1 VRHLAR
7 GNYLFRAGTAEL
19 DPGVATSPLLHALGG
34 FANDEFRMS
43 NDEGMTIFEKIIRR
57 EIPAEIV
64 WEDDDAVAFHDVNP
78 QAPVHV
84 LIVPKRVIARLADAT
99 ENDAR
104 LLGKLLLA
112 ARKVAE
118 KLDIVNS
125 GYRVVI
131 NSGPD
136 AGESV
141 PHLHVHVLGKRQM
154 AWPPG

>member
-1 VRHLAR
+1 
-7 GNYLFRAGTAEL
+7 
-19 DPGVATSPLLHALGG
+19 
-34 FANDEFRMS
+34 
-43 NDEGMTIFEKIIRR
+43 MTIFEKIIRR

-64 WEDDDAVAFHDVNP
+64 FEDDDVLAFRDVNP

-84 LIVPKRVIARLADAT
+84 LIVPKRLIARLADAT
-99 ENDAR
+99 QADGP

-112 ARKVAE
+112 SCKVAE
-118 KLDIVNS
+118 KLDLMAS

-141 PHLHVHVLGKRQM
+141 PHLHIHVLGKRAL